1 MIVAGLTTTSV
12 GGLQAGAAEVHA
24 HSNSGCAPGYY
35 YVGTVCESA
44 PAGSYSLGGSQTSP
58 TPCQLGSFQ
67 PLSGQSSCLL
77 ASPGTFVS
85 AAGSATATSCGVGT
99 YQPQSG
105 QASCL
110 AASPGYY
117 DNAVGEAAEFGC
129 PAGNWSSAGA
139 AYCTSSPSGYA
150 SLNQVLTE
158 CQPGTY
164 AATGSSSC
172 SLANAGTFVAAPGSS
187 VATLCAAGTYQPQS
201 GQASCL
207 TVSPGYYVNSQGAT
221 AESGCPA
228 GNWSSP
234 GATTCTSSPAGYAS
248 LHQVLTECQPGTY
261 AATGSSS
268 CSLANAGTF
277 VAAPG
282 SSVAT
287 LCAAGTYQPQSGQA
301 SCLLADP
308 GHYAALPGATSEQTC
323 PSGYSS
329 AAGASVCTQ
338 CPTGETSN
346 AGGACGVAPTITS
359 PTSVTLLVGAEGSFT
374 ITTTGTPT
382 PSITESGSLDGL
394 TLSGGVLSGVP
405 SALGTFPITIT
416 ADDGVGVA
424 ATQSFELIVTDFI
437 VATTSLPAGTRGT
450 PYSATLA
457 SAGLT
462 GVVEWKKVGTLPK
475 GLKLSSTGV
484 LSGTPSTKL
493 AAGNYTVSVSV
504 TTGKGKGKQTA
515 TASLVLA
522 LS

>member
-1 MIVAGLTTTSV
+1 MAGKTSSRSQVVRRGIGAAALALAVIVAGLTTTSV

-150 SLNQVLTE
+150 SL
-158 CQPGTY
+158 
-164 AATGSSSC
+164 
-172 SLANAGTFVAAPGSS
+172 
-187 VATLCAAGTYQPQS
+187 
-201 GQASCL
+201 
-207 TVSPGYYVNSQGAT
+207 
-221 AESGCPA
+221 
-228 GNWSSP
+228 
-234 GATTCTSSPAGYAS
+234 
-248 LHQVLTECQPGTY
+248 HQVLTECQAGTY

-323 PSGYSS
+323 LSGYSS